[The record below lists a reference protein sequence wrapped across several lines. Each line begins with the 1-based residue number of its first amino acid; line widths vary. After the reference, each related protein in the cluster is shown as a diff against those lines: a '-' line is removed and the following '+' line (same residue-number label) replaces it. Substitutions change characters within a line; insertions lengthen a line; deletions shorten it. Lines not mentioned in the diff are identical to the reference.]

1 MKLTKGKLSK
11 IYNKKKQSMRK
22 FKLRAKKSRRRKT
35 FRKRKHLNL
44 NRKTLKHFKHGG
56 IGPQNPEKALINA
69 NNTIKAS
76 FPDTDAYA
84 KSDNDSVVES
94 ANGTGT
100 GTPPPTPSAP
110 PLLDGREDEGFV
122 GRTVTGNEEAVQAT
136 PVTPISLI

>member
-22 FKLRAKKSRRRKT
+22 FKSKAKKSRRRKT

-56 IGPQNPEKALINA
+56 IGPQNPENALVHA
-69 NNTIKAS
+69 NDIIKTLV
-76 FPDTDAYA
+76 PDTDAYA

-100 GTPPPTPSAP
+100 GN
-110 PLLDGREDEGFV
+110 ED
-122 GRTVTGNEEAVQAT
+122 AVQAT